1 LIGKLIR
8 KLFMQY
14 IAFFVVAI
22 GAYFVSDWIM
32 NQLERRRGER
42 FEYRQIYFMF
52 LLLGIAMAAFE
63 VVGRL
68 AG

>member
-1 LIGKLIR
+1 
-8 KLFMQY
+8 MQY
-14 IAFFVVAI
+14 ISFFVIAI
-22 GAYFVSDWIM
+22 AAYFISDWIL

>member
-1 LIGKLIR
+1 MR
-8 KLFMQY
+8 Y

>member
-1 LIGKLIR
+1 
-8 KLFMQY
+8 MQY

-63 VVGRL
+63 IVGRL
-68 AG
+68 VG

>member
-1 LIGKLIR
+1 
-8 KLFMQY
+8 MQY